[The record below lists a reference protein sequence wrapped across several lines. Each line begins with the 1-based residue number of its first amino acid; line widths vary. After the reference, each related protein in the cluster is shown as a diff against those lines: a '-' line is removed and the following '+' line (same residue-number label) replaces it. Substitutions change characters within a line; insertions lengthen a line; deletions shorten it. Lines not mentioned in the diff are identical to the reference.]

1 MTKLMRPLLHP
12 RRTLLSLSV
21 STLAATMSTST
32 SPPTTTSNTTPPTW
46 PTRPYSPLH
55 TTWPYHPAD
64 FRRADP
70 SPDTDF
76 YSTPRFVTHIDGP
89 AISLLKTYYT
99 HTLPRAGRIL
109 DFCSSWIS
117 HFPPDIEAAVLTKKE
132 LEVVGMGINDAELAA
147 NPILHARVLQD
158 LNEQPRIP
166 AEKVGAVDAAT
177 CVVSIDYLTA
187 PVAVLASLRERMVKG
202 GRVHLVVS
210 NRCFPTKAVQR
221 WLRSSDEEKLEM
233 VGDYLWFAGWREV
246 EIVTLNDGGGSGGG
260 WFGFGRTDPLWVVRG
275 TNTGDGIERGGH
287 AHSEL

>member
-1 MTKLMRPLLHP
+1 MRPLLHP
-12 RRTLLSLSV
+12 QRTLLSLSL
-21 STLAATMSTST
+21 STLAASMTTST
-32 SPPTTTSNTTPPTW
+32 SPPHTNTTNTTIPPTW
-46 PTRPYSPLH
+46 PTRPYTRSH
-55 TTWPYHPAD
+55 QTWPYRPTD
-64 FRRADP
+64 FHRADP

-76 YSTPRFVTHIDGP
+76 YSTPRFVTHIDNP

-99 HTLPRAGRIL
+99 HTLPRTGRIL

-117 HFPPDIEAAVLTKKE
+117 HFPPELESAVLTKKE

-147 NPILHARVLQD
+147 NRVLSTRILQD
-158 LNEQPRIP
+158 LNEQPLIP
-166 AEKVGAVDAAT
+166 AEQVGTVHAAT
-177 CVVSIDYLTA
+177 CVVSIDYLTS

-221 WLRSSDEEKLEM
+221 WLRVGEEEKLEM

-275 TNTGDGIERGGH
+275 TNTGEQIERGTG
-287 AHSEL
+287 A